1 MSLKY
6 EEVKRT
12 LAVMRECDWSKST
25 QEWWQFI
32 SLGLPGTAML
42 CSEWWAFEITVIMAG
57 FLGTEEVA
65 AQVIILQVAS
75 LAFMVPLG
83 LGIAGCTIVGNSL
96 GASKRPLAINM
107 ADLAIKSIVG
117 LEFGVAAII
126 MLLGK
131 WYVRLFTDDEDVLY
145 HSDRMIPFLAFFTFI
160 DGIQGVAS
168 GILRGCGKQF
178 MGAVTNFIAFYIIG
192 LPMSYLICFNMHV
205 GANGLLMGIGF
216 GTSFQVA
223 ILLYYIYRRE
233 DYMFTAAI
241 KTEDAHLSDNDDS
254 RDDDV
259 AEDGKSSIQFVDN
272 PMVAD
277 LTGAGDDS
285 SSESCAKSNLRAATD
300 VVSFPLTVDEES
312 ADV

>member
-1 MSLKY
+1 MEGIVQFTMSLKY
-6 EEVKRT
+6 TEVKRT
-12 LAVMRECDWSKST
+12 LVVMRECDWSQST

-32 SLGLPGTAML
+32 ALGIPGTAML
-42 CSEWWAFEITVIMAG
+42 CSEWWAFEATIIMAG
-57 FLGTEEVA
+57 FLGTEQVA

-83 LGIAGCTIVGNSL
+83 LGIAGCTIVGNAL
-96 GASKRPLAINM
+96 GAQKRLLAIDM
-107 ADLAIKSIVG
+107 ADLSMRSILV
-117 LEFGVAAII
+117 LEFAVATII

-131 WYVRLFTDDEDVLY
+131 WYVRIFTDDEDVLY

-178 MGAVTNFIAFYIIG
+178 MGAVTNFIAFYVIG

-223 ILLYYIYRRE
+223 ILLYYIYRKK
-233 DYMFTAAI
+233 DYMFTVTI
-241 KTEDAHLSDNDDS
+241 ESG
-254 RDDDV
+254 
-259 AEDGKSSIQFVDN
+259 DGNLVGDGADGNSGCGNVQDVDN
-272 PMVAD
+272 PMVVSSSP
-277 LTGAGDDS
+277 GDDS
-285 SSESCAKSNLRAATD
+285 DTID
-300 VVSFPLTVDEES
+300 GVISFERLNVDDETVE
-312 ADV
+312 V

>member
-1 MSLKY
+1 MRY
-6 EEVKRT
+6 PEVKRT
-12 LAVMRECDWSKST
+12 IAVMRECDWSEST
-25 QEWWQFI
+25 KEWWEFI

-42 CSEWWAFEITVIMAG
+42 CSEWWAFEVTVIMAG
-57 FLGTEEVA
+57 FLGTEQVA

-83 LGIAGCTIVGNSL
+83 LGIAGCTIVGNAL

-107 ADLAIKSIVG
+107 ADLAIRSIIG

-126 MLLGK
+126 MLVGK
-131 WYVRLFTDDEDVLY
+131 WYIRLFTDDEDVLY

-178 MGAVTNFIAFYIIG
+178 MGAVTNFIAFYVIG

-233 DYMFTAAI
+233 DYMFTATI
-241 KTEDAHLSDNDDS
+241 KDENTHVSAGDSVDRNDNVNDGNGIIDS
-254 RDDDV
+254 
-259 AEDGKSSIQFVDN
+259 VDN
-272 PMVAD
+272 PMNVNKAND
-277 LTGAGDDS
+277 SASSATIDGVISFEPLNVDD
-285 SSESCAKSNLRAATD
+285 D
-300 VVSFPLTVDEES
+300 TVE
-312 ADV
+312 V